1 MTSFLN
7 EASKMNGIIR
17 NTLRS
22 TAIRNLLSSTTST
35 GIAKNQLRTLWK
47 ISSRQTELTAFASQN
62 MLKHRHI
69 LCNCCNCRSAHSKAE
84 KELVEFLAE
93 EIVAEKKAQKLKT
106 IPTDFDGFK
115 VSLNGAD
122 VNLEKKQ
129 DNETINVSF
138 NINHTVDSET
148 EPELDMNSNS
158 PDIGEMKS
166 KPNFTVDIK
175 RGNQTLGFICSFNS
189 EPGASGANDNYN
201 DVFGIDEITLYEGE
215 HSDKVYA
222 VAGEII
228 DGYLYDLLM
237 NYLEEKGVSNEFAE
251 KMIELST
258 NYEHTA
264 YVSLLEGLS
273 KFTSG
278 K

>member
-1 MTSFLN
+1 MS
-7 EASKMNGIIR
+7 GIVR

-22 TAIRNLLSSTTST
+22 PVIRTLFSSISNTGTA
-35 GIAKNQLRTLWK
+35 GNQLKTLWN
-47 ISSRQTELTAFASQN
+47 ISRQIQITPIASVKLFKRPSASRN
-62 MLKHRHI
+62 SSCRH
-69 LCNCCNCRSAHSKAE
+69 SHTKAE

-93 EIVAEKKAQKLKT
+93 EIIAEKKAQKLKT
-106 IPTDFDGFK
+106 IPTELDGFK
-115 VSLNGAD
+115 VSLDGAD
-122 VNLEKKQ
+122 VNLEKTQ
-129 DNETINVSF
+129 DNETIRITF
-138 NINHTVDSET
+138 NINHTVDSDS
-148 EPELDMNSNS
+148 EPNIEVTSDN
-158 PDIGEMKS
+158 PDIGDMKS
-166 KPNFTVDIK
+166 KPSFTVDVV
-175 RGNQTLGFICSFNS
+175 RGNQTLGFTCSFNN
-189 EPGASGANDNYN
+189 EPGASGANDSYN
-201 DVFGIDEITLYEGE
+201 DIFGIDEITLYTGE

-237 NYLEEKGVSNEFAE
+237 NYLEEKGISNEFAE

-258 NYEHTA
+258 SYEHTA

>member
-1 MTSFLN
+1 
-7 EASKMNGIIR
+7 MNGIIR

-22 TAIRNLLSSTTST
+22 AIVRNFISSSSRT
-35 GIAKNQLRTLWK
+35 GVAKNQLRSLWRVC
-47 ISSRQTELTAFASQN
+47 SRQTELTTFGVTKT
-62 MLKHRHI
+62 KHQHF
-69 LCNCCNCRSAHSKAE
+69 LCNCNSCRGSHTKAE

-106 IPTDFDGFK
+106 IPTELHGFK
-115 VSLNGAD
+115 VSLDGAD
-122 VNLEKKQ
+122 VNLEKKEG
-129 DNETINVSF
+129 NEIIKISF
-138 NINHTVDSET
+138 NINHTVDTDPDEQ
-148 EPELDMNSNS
+148 LDINRTAIDDSAN
-158 PDIGEMKS
+158 IGEMKS
-166 KPNFTVDIK
+166 KPNFTVDIL
-175 RGNQTLGFICSFNS
+175 RGNQTLGFTCSYNN
-189 EPGASGANDNYN
+189 EPGASGASDNYN
-201 DVFGIDEITLYEGE
+201 DIFGIDEITLYEGE
-215 HSDKVYA
+215 HNDKIYA

-251 KMIELST
+251 KLIELST

>member
-1 MTSFLN
+1 
-7 EASKMNGIIR
+7 MNGIVR

-22 TAIRNLLSSTTST
+22 SVIRKLFSSTSST
-35 GIAKNQLRTLWK
+35 GITNNQLRTLWNVG
-47 ISSRQTELTAFASQN
+47 SRQAQITPIALVKSYAHQN
-62 MLKHRHI
+62 T
-69 LCNCCNCRSAHSKAE
+69 LCSCGCCRNAHTKAE

-93 EIVAEKKAQKLKT
+93 EIIAEKKAQKLKT
-106 IPTDFDGFK
+106 IPTELDGFK
-115 VSLNGAD
+115 VSLDGAD
-122 VNLEKKQ
+122 VTLEKKQ
-129 DNETINVSF
+129 DDEMIKISF
-138 NINHTVDSET
+138 NINHTVDSDSAPQIEIT
-148 EPELDMNSNS
+148 DDN
-158 PDIGEMKS
+158 PDIGDMKS
-166 KPNFTVDIK
+166 KPTFTVDVM
-175 RGNQTLGFICSFNS
+175 RGNQTLGFTCSFNN
-189 EPGASGANDNYN
+189 EAGASGANDSYE
-201 DVFGIDEITLYEGE
+201 DIFGIDEITLYSGE

-251 KMIELST
+251 KLIELST
-258 NYEHTA
+258 SYEHTA

>member
-1 MTSFLN
+1 
-7 EASKMNGIIR
+7 MNGIVR
-17 NTLRS
+17 NTLRCS
-22 TAIRNLLSSTTST
+22 VIKNLFSSSTST
-35 GIAKNQLRTLWK
+35 GITGNSLRTLWNVSRHAQITPLATVK
-47 ISSRQTELTAFASQN
+47 SFRHEHIS
-62 MLKHRHI
+62 
-69 LCNCCNCRSAHSKAE
+69 CNCGCCRSAHTKAE

-93 EIVAEKKAQKLKT
+93 EIIAEKKAQKLKT
-106 IPTDFDGFK
+106 IPTELDGFK

-122 VNLEKKQ
+122 VTLEKQ
-129 DNETINVSF
+129 QNNETVRISF
-138 NINHTVDSET
+138 NINHTVDSDP
-148 EPELDMNSNS
+148 EPEIEMTSDN
-158 PDIGEMKS
+158 PDIGDMKS
-166 KPNFTVDIK
+166 KPTFTIDVI
-175 RGNQTLGFICSFNS
+175 RGNQTLGFTCSFNN
-189 EPGASGANDNYN
+189 EPGASGANENYN
-201 DVFGIDEITLYEGE
+201 DIFGIDEITLYTGE

-251 KMIELST
+251 KLVELST

-273 KFTSG
+273 NFTAG

>member
-1 MTSFLN
+1 
-7 EASKMNGIIR
+7 MNSIIR

-22 TAIRNLLSSTTST
+22 SAIRNLLSSVSNT
-35 GIAKNQLRTLWK
+35 GIVNNQLRTLWRV
-47 ISSRQTELTAFASQN
+47 SSRQTEVTAFASTKT
-62 MLKHRHI
+62 LKHQHV
-69 LCNCCNCRSAHSKAE
+69 LCNCSCCRRAHTKAE

-93 EIVAEKKAQKLKT
+93 EIVAEKKAEKLKT
-106 IPTDFDGFK
+106 IPTALDGFK
-115 VSLNGAD
+115 VSLNGAQ
-122 VNLEKKQ
+122 VNLQKEQ
-129 DNETINVSF
+129 DNEIIKISF
-138 NINHTVDSET
+138 NINHTVDSES
-148 EPELDMNSNS
+148 EPELDMTSDS

-166 KPNFTVDIK
+166 KPTFTIDIVK
-175 RGNQTLGFICSFNS
+175 GNQTLGFSCSFNN

-201 DVFGIDEITLYEGE
+201 DIFGIDEITLYEGDQTE
-215 HSDKVYA
+215 NVYA

-237 NYLEEKGVSNEFAE
+237 NYLEEKGISNEFAE
-251 KMIELST
+251 KLIDLST